1 MDPILIIIFASLSQ
15 AFLSYFL
22 LRWFNRLEPGDKFH
36 LDKGYALFFL
46 SISAIPFGG
55 IFIML
60 IFGVIHLY
68 KKYIKDKDS
77 FLGFK

>member
-1 MDPILIIIFASLSQ
+1 MDPVLIIIFASFSQ

-46 SISAIPFGG
+46 LITAIPFGG
-55 IFIML
+55 IVITL
-60 IFGVIHLY
+60 IFASIYLY
-68 KKYIKDKDS
+68 EKHIKNKDS